1 MLCSK
6 CVIISVT
13 ENEFEDKKS
22 GDKIAYKTVNLEL
35 EGGELLKD
43 LKTVKGSTDGLA
55 RFDEVKGYFKYEQN
69 GSIGKLVFTGYSR

>member
-13 ENEFEDKKS
+13 ENEMVDKKT
-22 GDKIAYKTVNLEL
+22 GEKILYKTVNLEL

-43 LKTVKGSTDGLA
+43 VKTVKGSTDGLV
-55 RFDEVKGYFKYEQN
+55 RFDEVKGYFRYDEEKRC
-69 GSIGKLVFTGYSR
+69 LRFTGYSR